1 MTQKRLRIG
10 IGIKK
15 AKRKLMDKL
24 HQLENLV
31 AFVIQKK
38 SRFSENNRL
47 PVSFILSLIPEI
59 AIDKEPLA
67 ANFLI
72 YQDDVPSFSALTS
85 EIHQWTFYWRHKVA
99 SGEVTIPENLIKSF
113 HTLIRMYFQM
123 QGYLLILD
131 VFFQSPVPKQNGRFQ
146 CLR

>member
-85 EIHQWTFYWRHKVA
+85 EITKLHL
-99 SGEVTIPENLIKSF
+99 EKSLF
-113 HTLIRMYFQM
+113 LKI
-123 QGYLLILD
+123 
-131 VFFQSPVPKQNGRFQ
+131 
-146 CLR
+146 